1 MQDRFK
7 FRMWNKLSN
16 EMQDVIRINYNL
28 EFPDCSIVVAE
39 TNSFDKVKT
48 HTMPITCANS
58 FNNIILMQCTGL
70 KDKNGKLIYEGD
82 IIYKKGS
89 KDYKKEKMYSRVCWD
104 SMYAQFNISD
114 KNGMHQMPCNSN
126 NIEVIG
132 NIYENSELLKD
143 NE

>member
-7 FRMWNKLSN
+7 FRVWCKTNQEWEKDEICITNKEHYIITN
-16 EMQDVIRINYNL
+16 PKFTRVTNIDPQYHEIN
-28 EFPDCSIVVAE
+28 F
-39 TNSFDKVKT
+39 
-48 HTMPITCANS
+48 
-58 FNNIILMQCTGL
+58 CTGL

-114 KNGMHQMPCNSN
+114 KNGMHQMPSNSN